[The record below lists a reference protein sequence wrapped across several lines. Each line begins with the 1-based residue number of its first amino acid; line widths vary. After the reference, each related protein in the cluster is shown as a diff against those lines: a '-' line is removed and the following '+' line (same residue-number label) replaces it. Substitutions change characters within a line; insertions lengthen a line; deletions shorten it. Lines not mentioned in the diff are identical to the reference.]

1 MNRVK
6 VLFIAAV
13 FILSGL
19 VFSQGT
25 QAANTSNLKIGYV
38 NYAALF
44 QGYDKTK
51 EAYVKLKEKSQ
62 EKQKQGEKL
71 VEEVRN
77 MKNELELLS
86 DRQRDK
92 KQVEIDERIRRLQDF
107 EREAKVDLDREKDSI
122 EKEIFK
128 EIEAV
133 INDYSVKKGYS
144 MILTDRVV
152 VYGDGQYD
160 ITREILNLLNSKY
173 RKTGR

>member
-6 VLFIAAV
+6 VLFMLAV

-19 VFSQGT
+19 VFSQGV
-25 QAANTSNLKIGYV
+25 QAANTNTMKIGYV
-38 NYAALF
+38 DYAALF

-71 VEEVRN
+71 VEDVRN
-77 MKNELELLS
+77 MKNELELLT
-86 DRQRDK
+86 DKQRDK
-92 KQVEIDERIRRLQDF
+92 KQLDIDEGIRKLQDF
-107 EREAKVDLDREKDSI
+107 EREAKVDLDREKDNI

-133 INDYSVKKGYS
+133 INDYSLKNGYS
-144 MILTDRVV
+144 LVLTDRVV
-152 VYGDGQYD
+152 VYGEEQYD

-173 RKTGR
+173 RKTGK